1 MIDTST
7 WMWYTRDKTATVWAH
22 AESGEVLIA
31 DCYNKN
37 TTISSQR
44 LNARLCS
51 EAPHMYALLHDLTEH
66 MTHEQYETFA
76 EMIRRLHASQSPE
89 N

>member
-7 WMWYTRDKTATVWAH
+7 YMWYTRDKTATVWAH

-37 TTISSQR
+37 MTVSGQR
-44 LNARLCS
+44 LNARLCA
-51 EAPHMYALLHDLTEH
+51 EAPAMFVLLTEAADSMDYRH
-66 MTHEQYETFA
+66 FAVFA
-76 EMIRRLHASQSPE
+76 EILQRVGGKLD
-89 N
+89 